1 MRRVIQRVRF
11 AVSAS
16 QVRGQGRPRFA
27 IVGGRPSAYKAAEDK
42 AWEETIKRAY
52 LANAGASM
60 AGFADEVHVRI
71 EVSRRLPKTAPKRVD
86 AKPDTSR
93 PDADNYAKAC
103 LDALNRVAWRDDS
116 QVTRLTVEKMP
127 RTRRDDELMTVEIEY
142 VSEMGERNA

>member
-11 AVSAS
+11 SVSAS

-27 IVGGRPSAYKAAEDK
+27 IMGGRPSAYKADEDK
-42 AWEETIKRAY
+42 AWEETIRRAY

-71 EVSRRLPKTAPKRVD
+71 EVRRRLPKTTPKRV
-86 AKPDTSR
+86 ASKPDTSR

-103 LDALNRVAWRDDS
+103 LDSLNRVAWRDDS

-142 VSEMGERNA
+142 VSEIGERNA